1 MITFY
6 EKLLKDSKTNE
17 LNESRLSVAS
27 RPDTPIM
34 KLNED

>member
-6 EKLLKDSKTNE
+6 EKLLKDCKTNE